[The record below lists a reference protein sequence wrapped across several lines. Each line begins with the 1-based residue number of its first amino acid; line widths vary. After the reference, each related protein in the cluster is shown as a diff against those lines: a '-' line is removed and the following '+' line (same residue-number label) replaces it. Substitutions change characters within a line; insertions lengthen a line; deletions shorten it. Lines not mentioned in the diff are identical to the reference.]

1 MPSNFHSYTVRKT
14 KIRRRC
20 EHCSKIIPKKQ
31 SYFRGVG
38 RSEGQFTVQIL
49 CCQCGAQELQRK
61 EEEKDESNGVF
72 DDYLQF

>member
-1 MPSNFHSYTVRKT
+1 MPKDFHSYTVRKT

-20 EHCSKIIPKKQ
+20 ENCSKIIPKKQ
-31 SYFRGVG
+31 SYYRGVG
-38 RSEGQFTVQIL
+38 RSKGQFTVHIL